1 MKRPATILREITQN
15 QARIAELRD
24 DQVRIYAEIEGL
36 HSANKA
42 NVLALV
48 GHAIGQLDFAR
59 LNIDDL
65 LSSISKLAEA
75 GADHTD
81 LTVRP
86 VESVRAL
93 LRLSRNASA
102 SNLRAI
108 KAAGLRWNGR
118 LGGWTGHVT
127 SAELDELRRLFG
139 ERVEQPEQA
148 SAAQDTE
155 APVGTVLEPVSA
167 GVEAIAEPAEGK
179 KGQVDEGAPSA
190 SAATIKMRL
199 PGAFPVPRS
208 LTWSSSKM

>member
-1 MKRPATILREITQN
+1 MN
-15 QARIAELRD
+15 
-24 DQVRIYAEIEGL
+24 
-36 HSANKA
+36 SANKT

-75 GADHTD
+75 GADG

-86 VESVRAL
+86 VEGIRAL
-93 LRLSRNASA
+93 VRLSRNAWA

-108 KAAGLRWNGR
+108 KAAKLRWNGR

-148 SAAQDTE
+148 SAAQVTE
-155 APVGTVLEPVSA
+155 APVEIVPEPVSA
-167 GVEAIAEPAEGK
+167 DVEAVAEPAEGK
-179 KGQVDEGAPSA
+179 EGQVDEECPST
-190 SAATIKMRL
+190 SAAKMRL
-199 PGAFPVPRS
+199 PLGAFPPRRS
-208 LTWSSSKM
+208 LT